1 MTRKFVSLTLLL
13 SFILLAISSFMLYIV
28 PEGRIAF
35 WSHWTALSFSK
46 EEWGAMHLTGG
57 ILFILFC
64 FWHILLN
71 IRPLKAYIL
80 GKKGYAAVLCS
91 VLACLLCYTATLQG
105 WQPTQFILDLNQQI
119 KADQEKKHGTPPYGH
134 AEKSSL
140 STFCSFLK
148 LDEARVVEGLKERGI
163 DDFNPAQ
170 TLEDIAVA
178 NGITPALLYKK
189 ILDIPGMTPSMTG
202 KGRGRRAAE

>member
-1 MTRKFVSLTLLL
+1 MTRKYVSLTLVLSFLLL
-13 SFILLAISSFMLYIV
+13 SISSFMLYIV

-80 GKKGYAAVLCS
+80 GKKGYMAVLCS
-91 VLACLLCYTATLQG
+91 ILACLLCYTATLQG

-119 KADQEKKHGTPPYGH
+119 KAAQEKKHGTPPYGH
-134 AEKSSL
+134 AEQSSL
-140 STFCSFLK
+140 ATFCSFLK

-163 DDFNPAQ
+163 ADFSPSQ
-170 TLEDIAVA
+170 TLEDIAMA

-189 ILDIPGMTPSMTG
+189 ILDIPGMTPSMSG
-202 KGRGRRAAE
+202 KGKGRRAAE